1 MLAVEIFL
9 NGFACLVQCHL
20 SCQPASQNEEWMNN
34 AVTKTK
40 DLFIHKHIMPTDPLE
55 GKDEGRK
62 ANRQTYRQTER
73 LSSVKKEREGAIE
86 AGK

>member
-1 MLAVEIFL
+1 
-9 NGFACLVQCHL
+9 
-20 SCQPASQNEEWMNN
+20 MNN

-62 ANRQTYRQTER
+62 ANRQTYRQIER

-86 AGK
+86 AGKWKISRMHGQV